1 MLEMNMNQNEYHA
14 VWQIRDPVSA
24 ISHLVGFIL
33 AIIGT
38 VFLVIKG
45 NHTGGVLYATA
56 FAVFGVTMM
65 LLYLAS
71 TLYHWLN
78 LSDARIL
85 ILRKLD
91 HAMIYVLIA
100 GTYTPL
106 CIIALSGFWG
116 IGLLITIWTLAIG
129 GIFLTLFY
137 FGAPRWL
144 TTSIYI
150 IMGWLVVGAIVPLA
164 RVLPLAGLM
173 WLVGGGI
180 FYTVGAIIYGRKRSL
195 INLPGFGFHEVFH
208 MFVLGGSVCHYLLML
223 FLIRI

>member
-1 MLEMNMNQNEYHA
+1 MNRNQNGYRTIWSA
-14 VWQIRDPVSA
+14 RDPVSA

-33 AIIGT
+33 AVIGT
-38 VFLVIKG
+38 IFLVIQG
-45 NHTGGVLYATA
+45 HRSGGGLYASA
-56 FAVFGVTMM
+56 FAVFGATMM

-78 LSDARIL
+78 LNDDRIL

-106 CIIALSGFWG
+106 CLIALSGLWG
-116 IGLLITIWTLAIG
+116 IGLLVTIWALAVG
-129 GIFLTLFY
+129 GIFLTFFY

-144 TTSIYI
+144 TTGIYI
-150 IMGWLVVGAIVPLA
+150 VMGWLVVAAIVPLA
-164 RVLPLAGLM
+164 RVLPPAGLM
-173 WLVGGGI
+173 WLIAGGVS
-180 FYTVGAIIYGRKRSL
+180 YTVGAVIYGRKRSL

-208 MFVLGGSVCHYLLML
+208 MFVLGGSLCHYLLML
-223 FLIRI
+223 LVLTGI